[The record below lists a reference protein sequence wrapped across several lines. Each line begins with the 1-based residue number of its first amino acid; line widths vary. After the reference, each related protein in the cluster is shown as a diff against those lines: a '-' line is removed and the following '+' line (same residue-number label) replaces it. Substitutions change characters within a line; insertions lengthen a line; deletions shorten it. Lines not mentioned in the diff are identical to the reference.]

1 MKTLLIP
8 SNVLNVLRIS
18 EASRNWSRPQLANIN
33 YDADSNSFAS
43 TDTYRLTDFEVN
55 PNSNMG
61 TFPNYKSLFP
71 VLDVS
76 STRYKSIKL
85 SEAIAEL
92 QKFKGIKKTYINF
105 RENYSVLWNTND
117 KIEETIQVPSTMF
130 NFLEGTSIDTK
141 FLIEFISSLKDIA
154 KEYPMLKMEV
164 YQENTLSPLAFCIT
178 LTEGTL
184 KHIIMPVKI
193 SY

>member
-18 EASRNWSRPQLANIN
+18 EATNKQARPPLVWIN

-43 TDTYRLTDFEVN
+43 TDSYRLTDFEVN
-55 PNSNMG
+55 PNYKQED
-61 TFPNYKSLFP
+61 FPNYKSFFP
-71 VLDVS
+71 TFNTSD
-76 STRYKSIKL
+76 TRYKSIKL

-130 NFLEGTSIDTK
+130 NFLEGTSVDTK

-154 KEYPMLKMEV
+154 KENIGVQMEV
-164 YQENTLSPLAFCIT
+164 YQENQLTPLAFRIT
-178 LTEGTL
+178 LLEGTL